1 MKILVAEDDPVSVK
15 ILQFTLQHWGYDVIC
30 TGNGEEA
37 WNIFDADPVRII
49 VSDWMMPNLDGLE
62 LCQKIRQRPKTDY
75 TYFILLTAINTG
87 RDNLRKA
94 MDAGIDDFL
103 AKPLDRE
110 AIYMRLRVAERI
122 LQFTTEIKQLKEL
135 IPICMYCKRV
145 RDDSDYWQ
153 QVETYIQEYTGSSF
167 SHGICPE
174 CFKRQMGNLQQ
185 RTGLNIA
192 PPGAPAPAPAVPPTP
207 TP

>member
-1 MKILVAEDDPVSVK
+1 MKILIAEDDPVSVK
-15 ILQFTLQHWGYDVIC
+15 ILQFTLQHYGHEVVAA
-30 TGNGEEA
+30 GNGTEA
-37 WNIFDADPVRII
+37 WELFDRDPVRVI
-49 VSDWMMPNLDGLE
+49 VSDWMMPGLDGLE
-62 LCQKIRQRPKTDY
+62 LCQKVRERPKTDY

-103 AKPLDRE
+103 SKPLDRE
-110 AIYMRLRVAERI
+110 AILMRLRVAERI
-122 LQFTTEIKQLKEL
+122 LEFTTQIRQLKEL

-145 RDDSDYWQ
+145 RDDTNYWD
-153 QVETYIQEYTGSSF
+153 QVETYIHTHTGSNF

-174 CFKRQMGNLQQ
+174 CFDKQMGGFG
-185 RTGLNIA
+185 RKGLN
-192 PPGAPAPAPAVPPTP
+192 VTP

>member
-1 MKILVAEDDPVSVK
+1 MKILIAEDDPVSVK
-15 ILQFTLQHWGYDVIC
+15 ILQFTLEHYGHEVIAAAD
-30 TGNGEEA
+30 GAEA
-37 WNIFDADPVRII
+37 WEIFDREPVRVI
-49 VSDWMMPNLDGLE
+49 VSDWMMPKMEGLE
-62 LCQKIRQRPKTDY
+62 LCQRVRKRPRTEY

-110 AIYMRLRVAERI
+110 AVMMRLRVAERI
-122 LQFTTEIKQLKEL
+122 LEFTTQIRQLKEL

-145 RDDSDYWQ
+145 RDDQDYWQ
-153 QVETYIQEYTGSSF
+153 QVEGYIHTHTGTNF

-174 CFKRQMGNLQQ
+174 CFNKQIS
-185 RTGLNIA
+185 GL
-192 PPGAPAPAPAVPPTP
+192 PARSGLTITP
-207 TP
+207 Q